1 MEVLGS
7 TWQYL
12 LLVAVSTAGIYVAFV
27 VLVRLVGQRS
37 LASMSSFD
45 FACVVA
51 LGAVL
56 GRTALLQRPTLAAGV
71 VALVTFV
78 VLQGVLGIL
87 RRDRR
92 FDRWINRSPVLLVHE
107 GRLLRQNMDRAHV
120 VEDEIRQRLRLA
132 GVRRLDEVHA
142 VVLERNGAVSV
153 LRAGEDVDPWL
164 LSDVAVSS
172 ENTGGPPST

>member
-12 LLVAVSTAGIYVAFV
+12 LLVVVSTTAMYGTF
-27 VLVRLVGQRS
+27 VLVVRVVGQRS

-45 FACVVA
+45 VACVVA

-78 VLQGVLGIL
+78 VLQGLLGLL

-132 GVRRLDEVHA
+132 GVRRLEEVQA

-153 LRAGEDVDPWL
+153 LRAGAVVDPWL
-164 LSDVAVSS
+164 LSDVAL
-172 ENTGGPPST
+172 TPRDTPD

>member
-1 MEVLGS
+1 MVEILGS
-7 TWQYL
+7 SGEYL
-12 LLVAVSTAGIYVAFV
+12 LLVAVATTAIYVTFM

-56 GRTALLQRPTLAAGV
+56 GRTALLERPTLGAGV
-71 VALVTFV
+71 VALVTFI
-78 VLQGVLGIL
+78 VLQGLLGVL

-92 FDRWINRSPVLLVHE
+92 FDRWINRAPVLLVHE
-107 GRLLRQNMDRAHV
+107 GRLLGHNMDRAHV
-120 VEDEIRQRLRLA
+120 VEDEIRQKLRLA
-132 GVRRLDEVHA
+132 GVRRLDEVQC

-153 LRAGEDVDPWL
+153 VRRGADVDPWL
-164 LSDVAVSS
+164 FTDVA
-172 ENTGGPPST
+172 PPPAT